1 MKPRVLLLAPSPIKT
16 NMAGPAIRFVEFAR
30 NLSALGFPVVL
41 GSPAPVEEDG
51 GEGFELVHYHRRNL
65 KGLLERAGVVVIQGL
80 VLQRHPVIK
89 RSGRPLVVDLYDPVF
104 LESLAL
110 FRPDD
115 PDGPPRH
122 NYHLARLMETVEA
135 GDFFLCAS
143 PRQRDLW
150 LGFLAGL
157 NRINPATFG
166 ADPNLRNLID
176 IVPFGLA
183 EESPRRTGPGP
194 RGLPGV
200 GPKDDLVLW
209 NGGIWDWLSPEPLVE
224 AIALLAGRR
233 PGLKLVFMGVE
244 NPDSRLGESAALG
257 RVRDLVDRL
266 DLADRVV
273 FNGWVPYGERADFLL
288 EAAVGACLYPSG
300 LETDYSFRTRL
311 LDLIWAGRPI
321 LCSGGDDLGR
331 LVSEHGLGLVLES
344 HEPGEVAQA
353 LERLLGPEFQSPELA
368 ARASALA
375 AELGWS
381 RAIAPLAAFCAA
393 PARAADKAGTY
404 PSRPQARF
412 SLSYYARRVRERI
425 GNGTLIEAL
434 KNRWKYRGKL

>member
-1 MKPRVLLLAPSPIKT
+1 MTRVLLLAPSPIQT

-30 NLSALGFPVVL
+30 HLSARGFPVVL
-41 GSPAPVEEDG
+41 GSPTPVESDQDP
-51 GEGFELVHYHRRNL
+51 GFELVHYHRRNL
-65 KGLLERAGVVVIQGL
+65 PGLLERAGMVVIQGL
-80 VLQRHPVIK
+80 VLQRHPIIK
-89 RSGRPLVVDLYDPVF
+89 RSGKPLVVDLYDPIF

-143 PRQRDLW
+143 TRQRDLW

-183 EESPRRTGPGP
+183 EDPPERTGPGP
-194 RGLPGV
+194 RAIPGV
-200 GPKDDLVLW
+200 GPKDELVLW

-224 AIALLAGRR
+224 ALGLLAQSR
-233 PGLKLVFMGVE
+233 PGLKLVFMGVR

-266 DLADRVV
+266 GLVDRVI
-273 FNGWVPYGERADFLL
+273 FNGWVPYDQRADFLL

-331 LVSEHGLGLVLES
+331 LVSEHQLGLVLES
-344 HEPGEVAQA
+344 HEPGEVARA
-353 LERLLGPEFQSPELA
+353 LERLLGGEFQTPELA
-368 ARASALA
+368 VRASALA
-375 AELGWS
+375 GELGWS
-381 RAIAPLAAFCAA
+381 RAITPLADFCAA
-393 PARAADKAGTY
+393 PSRAADKAGTY

-425 GNGTLIEAL
+425 GNKTLIEAL
-434 KNRWKYRGKL
+434 KNRWKYRGQL